1 MDDTPTTPPSDW
13 GLGDWESALT
23 IRVGT
28 TYVCRQC
35 ENIVMVTR
43 GGVGVL
49 ELTCCGEP
57 MEEIEIDAA
66 DAEEGE
72 S

>member
-49 ELTCCGEP
+49 ELVCCGEP
-57 MEEIEIDAA
+57 MEEIEIEDT
-66 DAEEGE
+66 EEEEDE